1 MATQPSHRTS
11 FIESPIQR
19 ARLYGFRGLD
29 LCCVKPD
36 TSTTKME
43 AVGILFDEWRTA
55 INRKLKNSTRSP
67 LVLTLAGHYLPS
79 KDSTSYPMESIRRNF
94 DWVLIVSY
102 FYHVPTRENF
112 TGAHSA
118 LYDPSSNVS
127 TDYGIKEWISR
138 GLPAKKMVLGLPYH
152 GYAWTLLDPSANEI
166 GSPATGPAVT
176 LDGSMY
182 YKFIKS
188 YMR

>member
-1 MATQPSHRTS
+1 
-11 FIESPIQR
+11 
-19 ARLYGFRGLD
+19 
-29 LCCVKPD
+29 
-36 TSTTKME
+36 
-43 AVGILFDEWRTA
+43 
-55 INRKLKNSTRSP
+55 
-67 LVLTLAGHYLPS
+67 
-79 KDSTSYPMESIRRNF
+79 MESIRRNF
-94 DWVLIVSY
+94 DWVLIVSF
-102 FYHVPTRENF
+102 FYHLPTMENF

-176 LDGSMY
+176 LEGSMF

-188 YMR
+188 YMQCDGEKVVYNSTYVTNYGINGSVRIGYDDVEAIRTKGFVWEGERASGLQSIVIKEKDQRLKWLKFLTVFMAID